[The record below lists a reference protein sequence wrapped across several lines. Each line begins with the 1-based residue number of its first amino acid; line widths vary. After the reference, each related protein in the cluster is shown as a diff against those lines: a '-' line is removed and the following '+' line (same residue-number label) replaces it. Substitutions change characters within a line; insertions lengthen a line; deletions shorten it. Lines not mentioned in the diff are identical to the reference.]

1 MCQEKKDDEPPKPS
15 SMRKLYIR
23 GTVTNS
29 AGLLILA
36 GLYQAIP
43 GAVLIALGLQWL
55 VFVVHA
61 MPFKSEVFYD
71 LSGSLTHLAVILT
84 PMVSVVRERTPRQ
97 LLCAVL
103 SVVWMTRLGSFLFLR
118 IRKDGKDERFDAL
131 KQCWLAFLGA
141 WTLQA
146 VWVCLIQLPVLLIN
160 QIDDTAPISLV
171 DILALGGWCFAFVY
185 EALADVEKFTFRA
198 DPANRHKFIT
208 EGLWAYSRHP
218 NYFGEIL
225 MWVCMAIA
233 VSAAGLATA
242 NASLHL
248 AWLSPAFTAV
258 LLLKVSGVPMVQ
270 RAGEKK
276 WGDDPAY
283 RNYMEHTN
291 LLLPGKPAPPLSDA
305 KAKELM

>member
-1 MCQEKKDDEPPKPS
+1 MCQEKNDDEPPKPS

-141 WTLQA
+141 WTLQVKSIA
-146 VWVCLIQLPVLLIN
+146 ARQGRSF
-160 QIDDTAPISLV
+160 AP
-171 DILALGGWCFAFVY
+171 
-185 EALADVEKFTFRA
+185 R
-198 DPANRHKFIT
+198 
-208 EGLWAYSRHP
+208 
-218 NYFGEIL
+218 
-225 MWVCMAIA
+225 
-233 VSAAGLATA
+233 
-242 NASLHL
+242 
-248 AWLSPAFTAV
+248 SPDA
-258 LLLKVSGVPMVQ
+258 
-270 RAGEKK
+270 R
-276 WGDDPAY
+276 
-283 RNYMEHTN
+283 
-291 LLLPGKPAPPLSDA
+291 PPLWWRGRRCGCA
-305 KAKELM
+305 